1 MFSHLDRSKISLI
14 LLFSLWL
21 SCNVFFICWD
31 YITSPLNKSGVIF
44 IQPGWSFKKTVAELQ
59 HHGLIKFPH
68 IFLVWGVIKGATS
81 KIKPG
86 EYVIS
91 PELSPNA
98 LLQHLC
104 TGQGVI
110 HYKLTIP
117 EGATIKEIAKILAKR
132 QLIPRDEFIKWAFN
146 PDFAHYLGINAPSVE
161 GYLFPTTY
169 FLQKGLRARDIIRIM
184 VNEFNQVYK
193 KYANKTTLSR
203 HQVVTLASIVERE
216 TAVKE
221 EKPLIASVFLNRLKL
236 DMRLQ
241 ADPTVI
247 YALPVFDG
255 NLTKEDLNFPSPY
268 NTYIVKGLPPTPIC
282 SPGEESI
289 RAVVEAPQTPFLYF
303 VSMGNGRHYF
313 STNLKEH
320 RRAIRKYQ
328 RHKTRS
334 KISN

>member
-1 MFSHLDRSKISLI
+1 MLKNKHKTKIKLL

-21 SCNVFFICWD
+21 SCNALFVWWD
-31 YITSPLNKSGVIF
+31 YLTSPLNKKGVIF
-44 IQPGWSFKKTVAELQ
+44 IQPGWSFRKTVAELQ
-59 HHGLIKFPH
+59 KQDIIKFPH
-68 IFLVWGVIKGATS
+68 LFLLWGMIKGADA

-86 EYVIS
+86 EYIIS

-98 LLQHLC
+98 LLKHLC

-110 HYKLTIP
+110 HYKVTIP
-117 EGATIKEIAKILAKR
+117 EGATIREIAKILAKK
-132 QLIPRDEFIKWAFN
+132 QLVSQDEFIKWAFN
-146 PDFAHYLGINAPSVE
+146 PDFAHYLNINAPSVE

-184 VNEFNQVYK
+184 VHEFNKIYE
-193 KYANKTTLSR
+193 KYTHKTTLSR
-203 HQVVTLASIVERE
+203 REVVTLASIVEKE

-236 DMRLQ
+236 GMKLQ

-247 YALPVFDG
+247 YALPVFHG
-255 NLTKEDLNFPSPY
+255 KLTKKDLSFPSPY
-268 NTYIVKGLPPTPIC
+268 NTYLVKGLPPTPIC
-282 SPGEESI
+282 NPGEESI
-289 RAVVEAPQTPFLYF
+289 RAVIEAPQTPFLYF

-320 RRAIRKYQ
+320 RRAIRKYLL
-328 RHKTRS
+328 RKTRR
-334 KISN
+334 